1 MVFITNK
8 KVSFPSISLGLLKRS
23 RPKLRRATLPHPPIP
38 LLRFVEIHPLSVE
51 IYAKMS
57 SKITTMREAV
67 ISFWSTKVY
76 KLITDAVNVF
86 YTNVLIQVAEVSKH
100 LMPYLAATNKI
111 SWWHNLAITLISIL
125 LRCFVFCRRE
135 CDADQLYT
143 KPTRF

>member
-1 MVFITNK
+1 
-8 KVSFPSISLGLLKRS
+8 
-23 RPKLRRATLPHPPIP
+23 
-38 LLRFVEIHPLSVE
+38 
-51 IYAKMS
+51 MS

-111 SWWHNLAITLISIL
+111 S
-125 LRCFVFCRRE
+125 
-135 CDADQLYT
+135 
-143 KPTRF
+143 